1 MFISIVIPIYNV
13 EKYIERCIRS
23 VMNQD
28 YKDKIECLLIDDC
41 SPDDSCHV
49 INNTLADYD
58 GPITFKLIHH
68 QENKGLS
75 AARNTGIKHAKG
87 EYVYFLDSDDYITP
101 DCITCLAA
109 PLLKKKYDLVI
120 GNYTVLFSQK
130 KFSSL
135 MLGNREQHHNKDIFI
150 SYVKGE
156 WYMMAWNKLCNLAFL
171 RQHSLYFKEGLIHED
186 DLWSF
191 QYACFARTLK
201 SVDCSTYFYCVREG
215 SIMNSLDKLDDERW
229 KIKLIAYMADFI
241 NRHNLISYDKL
252 KYVENLRNSYLDS
265 WYYNLTIYDS
275 KPLFR
280 LLKNVCCISPYRL
293 FKKQVITKKQLV
305 RNLYHYLPRG
315 LDFVYWRLSMFI
327 KDFFFKDR

>member
-1 MFISIVIPIYNV
+1 
-13 EKYIERCIRS
+13 
-23 VMNQD
+23 
-28 YKDKIECLLIDDC
+28 
-41 SPDDSCHV
+41 
-49 INNTLADYD
+49 
-58 GPITFKLIHH
+58 
-68 QENKGLS
+68 
-75 AARNTGIKHAKG
+75 
-87 EYVYFLDSDDYITP
+87 
-101 DCITCLAA
+101 
-109 PLLKKKYDLVI
+109 
-120 GNYTVLFSQK
+120 
-130 KFSSL
+130 

-171 RQHSLYFKEGLIHED
+171 RQNSLYFKEGLIHED

-241 NRHNLISYDKL
+241 NHHNLISYDKL

-275 KPLFR
+275 KLLFR

-327 KDFFFKDR
+327 KDFFFKDK